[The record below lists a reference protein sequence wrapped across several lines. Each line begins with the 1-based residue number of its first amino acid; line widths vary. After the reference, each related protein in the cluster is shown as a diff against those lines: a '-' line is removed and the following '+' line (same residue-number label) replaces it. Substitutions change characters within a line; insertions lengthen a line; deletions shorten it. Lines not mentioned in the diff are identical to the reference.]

1 MFKRLKKGAVALA
14 IVAAVGIAGAGLASA
29 TTTDSTGGTIG
40 TCNFLTWGDNT
51 APASYAAVQKTGTC
65 ASVICVREAA
75 NVSGSII
82 WTTESCIAGGAA
94 IGAVTSSGQNNSTYF
109 GRQIRV
115 GASCERDTVFD
126 NLAAAACV

>member
-14 IVAAVGIAGAGLASA
+14 VVAVVGIAGAGMASA

-40 TCNFLTWGDNT
+40 GCNFLTWGDNT
-51 APASYAAVQKTGTC
+51 APASYAAVQKTGAC

-75 NVSGSII
+75 NSGGSIV
-82 WTTESCIAGGAA
+82 WTGESCIAAGAA
-94 IGAVTSSGQNNSTYF
+94 IGTSTSSGQQPTTYF

-115 GASCERDTVFD
+115 GSSCQQDTVFT
-126 NLAAAACV
+126 NLAASACV